1 MRRLA
6 IGSST
11 LGAGGLVLG
20 VQLPVLAETV
30 GKPLA
35 QTAVGHSGIGSALG
49 FLADPNLA
57 FGLLLLALF
66 GIGMELLHPG
76 AIVPGVVGLLAGVLA
91 IAGLLQL
98 PVNWLG
104 LLLVAAAAALFI
116 VDTASPTHGLL
127 SVAGA
132 GAAIAGGWLL
142 FRGPGV
148 DLFVLLALPIGMA
161 AAWVLVRARVL
172 GVRHRPF
179 PLETQDLLGRAAIVL
194 ERTSPIGIAQVDGE
208 LWRVVDHDDSV
219 LEPGT
224 EVEVVAQMGL
234 TLVVRLRA
242 VPTALEIN
250 SASPGPMVGAG
261 AQPGG
266 SMQ

>member
-6 IGSST
+6 IGSAA
-11 LGAGGLVLG
+11 LGAGGLAVG

-30 GKPLA
+30 GKTLA
-35 QTAVGHSGIGSALG
+35 QTAVVHSGLGSALG
-49 FLADPNLA
+49 VLADPNLA

-98 PVNWLG
+98 PVNLLG

-127 SVAGA
+127 SAAGA

-148 DLFVLLALPIGMA
+148 DLVVLLALPIGMA
-161 AAWVLVRARVL
+161 SAWVLVRARVL

-179 PLETQDLLGRAAIVL
+179 PLETQDLLGRTAVVR

-208 LWRVVDHDDSV
+208 LWRIIDHDDSV
-219 LEPGT
+219 LEPG
-224 EVEVVAQMGL
+224 A
-234 TLVVRLRA
+234 RLRSW
-242 VPTALEIN
+242 PRWGLP
-250 SASPGPMVGAG
+250 S
-261 AQPGG
+261 
-266 SMQ
+266 